1 MWHCSDCHSLRQI
14 SSRKTVNEIR
24 EANEG
29 GCKSTDVYL
38 QKKKKKIW
46 YFYFSTFPIW
56 NDILKWWFN
65 LEMKVIIN
73 AIFLNLDL
81 ISKHRMATLRHII
94 MVAIYITVSD
104 FYEVLQLWKLLIIK
118 SSRSQVTMLIYA
130 NRPSS
135 ESRSVWHIVRLFQ
148 HLSND

>member
-14 SSRKTVNEIR
+14 SSRKTKWNKRGQRRWVQIHWR
-24 EANEG
+24 IFA
-29 GCKSTDVYL
+29 K
-38 QKKKKKIW
+38 KKKKKIW

-81 ISKHRMATLRHII
+81 ISKHRMAALRHII